1 MSAETPTAGTALAL
15 RELEAEARYAR
26 ERYQLY
32 KARSY
37 GSRLTS
43 HERLRELERR
53 SKLAQRLVD
62 RAKADQAP
70 LASRLSPH
78 SPRGS
83 RLTRVGDLPSPTSAD
98 DGRSD

>member
-1 MSAETPTAGTALAL
+1 MSAESPTAGKAPAL

-37 GSRLTS
+37 SSRLTS
-43 HERLRELERR
+43 NERLRELERR

-62 RAKADQAP
+62 RAKAVQGPHTSQDGG
-70 LASRLSPH
+70 SP
-78 SPRGS
+78 
-83 RLTRVGDLPSPTSAD
+83 D
-98 DGRSD
+98 

>member
-1 MSAETPTAGTALAL
+1 MSAESPTARKALAL

-37 GSRLTS
+37 SSRLTS

-53 SKLAQRLVD
+53 SELSHRLVD
-62 RAKADQAP
+62 RAKAGQEP
-70 LASRLSPH
+70 LASQ
-78 SPRGS
+78 
-83 RLTRVGDLPSPTSAD
+83 GD
-98 DGRSD
+98 GYSD